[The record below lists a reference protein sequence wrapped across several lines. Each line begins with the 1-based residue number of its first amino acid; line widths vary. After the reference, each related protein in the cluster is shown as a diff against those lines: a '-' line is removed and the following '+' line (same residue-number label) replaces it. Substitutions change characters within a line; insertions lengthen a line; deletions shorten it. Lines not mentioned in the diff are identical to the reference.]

1 LVYLV
6 YLYDSALHRKTQS
19 DETASEP
26 LRRRLSFSLF
36 KVQTSIKTRLTS
48 KHLKEK
54 EMIPTAELQ
63 KPSIKTELPGPK
75 SREIIAADTEYVT
88 PSYPRPDYKLV
99 IDHAHGVWIT
109 DPDDNV
115 FLDCNAGVAVCST
128 GHTHPEVVAAI
139 TKQANEFIHLCGTD
153 FYYRH
158 MPELGK
164 KLNEIVPI
172 DGPTKTHFAN
182 SGAEAVETALKLAM
196 YHTHRQKFVSFYGS
210 FHGRTLGALS
220 LTSSK
225 KAQRLGFMRQ
235 ALDVVHIPYPNK
247 FRHFA
252 NEMPT
257 DEETIS
263 RDVINWLENRVF
275 KTTTPPEE
283 VAGIV
288 LEVVQGEGGYIPA
301 PKPFV
306 KELRRICDQ
315 YGIML
320 IVDEVQ
326 SGMGRTG
333 KMFAL
338 DHYDGVKADIVCMAK
353 GLGSGMPIG
362 ACTARADV
370 MDWHKGA
377 HASTFGGNPVCLAA
391 ALKTIELLQGGLV
404 ENSATVGAYLEA
416 GLNKLKG
423 KYECIGDVR
432 GYGMML
438 GVEFVTDKTS
448 LKPDA
453 ELRDKVEMA
462 CYQKGLIILGCGS
475 NAIRWSPPLILTKEN
490 VDVALQIFDEA
501 IAESI

>member
-1 LVYLV
+1 M
-6 YLYDSALHRKTQS
+6 T
-19 DETASEP
+19 
-26 LRRRLSFSLF
+26 
-36 KVQTSIKTRLTS
+36 
-48 KHLKEK
+48 
-54 EMIPTAELQ
+54 PTTELQ
-63 KPSIKTELPGPK
+63 RPSIKTELPGPK
-75 SREIIAADTEYVT
+75 SREIIDADAQYVT

-99 IDHAHGVWIT
+99 ADHASGVWIT
-109 DPDDNV
+109 DPDGNV

-128 GHTHPEVVAAI
+128 GHCHPDVVKAI
-139 TKQANEFIHLCGTD
+139 QQQVSELIHLCGTD

-196 YHTHRQKFVSFYGS
+196 YHTRRQKFISFFGS

-247 FRHFA
+247 FRHFVS
-252 NEMPT
+252 EMPT
-257 DEETIS
+257 DEVTITK
-263 RDVINWLENRVF
+263 DVINWIENRLF

-301 PKPFV
+301 PKQFV
-306 KELRRICDQ
+306 KQLRRICDEN
-315 YGIML
+315 GIMF
-320 IVDEVQ
+320 IADEVQ

-338 DHYDGVKADIVCMAK
+338 DHHEGIKADIVCMAK

-362 ACTARADV
+362 ACTARADI

-377 HASTFGGNPVCLAA
+377 HASTFGGNPVALTA

-404 ENSATVGAYLEA
+404 DNSRTVGAYLEN
-416 GLNKLKG
+416 GLRKLQD
-423 KYECIGDVR
+423 KYDCIGDVR
-432 GYGMML
+432 GMGMML
-438 GVEFVTDKTS
+438 GVEFVTDKKS
-448 LKPDA
+448 LAPA
-453 ELRDKVEMA
+453 PELRDKIEYA
-462 CYQKGLIILGCGS
+462 CYERGLIILGCGTS
-475 NAIRWSPPLILTKEN
+475 TIRWSPPLILSKEN
-490 VDVALQIFDEA
+490 VD
-501 IAESI
+501 

>member
-1 LVYLV
+1 
-6 YLYDSALHRKTQS
+6 
-19 DETASEP
+19 
-26 LRRRLSFSLF
+26 
-36 KVQTSIKTRLTS
+36 
-48 KHLKEK
+48 
-54 EMIPTAELQ
+54 MMPTKELQ

-75 SREIIAADTEYVT
+75 SREIIDADSRYVT

-99 IDHAHGVWIT
+99 VDHAKGVWVW
-109 DPDDNV
+109 DPDDNL

-128 GHTHPEVVAAI
+128 GHCHPEIVEAI
-139 TKQANEFIHLCGTD
+139 TKQVNEFIHFCGTD
-153 FYYRH
+153 FFYRH

-164 KLNEIVPI
+164 KLEEICPI
-172 DGPTKTHFAN
+172 EGPTRTHFAN
-182 SGAEAVETALKLAM
+182 SGAEAVETALKVAM
-196 YHTHRQKFVSFYGS
+196 YHTRRQKFISFYGS

-235 ALDVVHIPYPNK
+235 ALDVVHVPYPNK

-252 NEMPT
+252 NDLPT
-257 DEETIS
+257 DDETIT
-263 RDVINWLENRVF
+263 RDVINWIENRLF

-301 PKPFV
+301 PKQFV
-306 KELRRICDQ
+306 RELRRICDEN
-315 YGIML
+315 GIML

-338 DHYDGVKADIVCMAK
+338 DHYEGVKADIMCLAK

-362 ACTARADV
+362 ACIARADI

-377 HASTFGGNPVCLAA
+377 HASTFGGNPVALTA
-391 ALKTIELLQGGLV
+391 ALKTIELLQNGLID
-404 ENSATVGAYLEA
+404 NSREVGAYLES
-416 GLNKLKG
+416 GLRKLEE
-423 KYECIGDVR
+423 KYDCVGDVR
-432 GYGMML
+432 GLGMML
-438 GVEFVTDKTS
+438 GVEFVTDKET
-448 LKPDA
+448 LKPNA
-453 ELRDKVEMA
+453 ELRDRIEME
-462 CYQKGLIILGCGS
+462 CYKRGLIILGCGN

-490 VDVALQIFDEA
+490 ADVALQIFDEV
-501 IAESI
+501 IADVI